1 MSTNAIYEK
10 DTSLNS
16 RSQGVWNAF
25 FPSQIPNQLVIAEE
39 LEENTIDLEGNEL
52 RVVELGHSD
61 EWLNPHVLWLGE
73 LYETT

>member
-1 MSTNAIYEK
+1 MSTNATYEK

-16 RSQGVWNAF
+16 RSQRVWNAI
-25 FPSQIPNQLVIAEE
+25 FPGQIPNQLVIAEE

-61 EWLNPHVLWLGE
+61 GE

>member
-1 MSTNAIYEK
+1 
-10 DTSLNS
+10 
-16 RSQGVWNAF
+16 
-25 FPSQIPNQLVIAEE
+25 VIAEE

-61 EWLNPHVLWLGE
+61 GE

>member
-1 MSTNAIYEK
+1 MSTNATYEK

-16 RSQGVWNAF
+16 ESQRVWNAI
-25 FPSQIPNQLVIAEE
+25 FPGQIPNQLVIAEE

-61 EWLNPHVLWLGE
+61 GE